1 MKKELRLQKNQ
12 ISLERAIGSITNCC
26 RFLNCNSPA
35 THSTNARG
43 LPCPSLYGT
52 VTAFTHSLTFN
63 RSSVDLGFL
72 EVAQLMEEI
81 KQAEEGHAFH
91 QLISDHLAVPC
102 IHLGVELSPYR
113 SLTAKIV
120 K

>member
-26 RFLNCNSPA
+26 RFLNCNSQA
-35 THSTNARG
+35 THSSSALSHSIR
-43 LPCPSLYGT
+43 YGT
-52 VTAFTHSLTFN
+52 VRYGNRTHSPTFYW
-63 RSSVDLGFL
+63 SSVDLGFL